1 MPLMKMDFIYKQMEI
16 IDIGGGKYQI
26 LNHSKELMF
35 QGTKEQCYLV
45 RQNMMDIS
53 PNYEWEYMDRI
64 RNGYHSHEKP
74 SNETDSA
81 LECTN

>member
-1 MPLMKMDFIYKQMEI
+1 MEI

-35 QGTKEQCYLV
+35 QGTYEQCLDIQE
-45 RQNMMDIS
+45 RMMTMS
-53 PNYEWEYMDRI
+53 VNYEQEYMYRI

-74 SNETDSA
+74 SNETDST
-81 LECTN
+81 LECTLKK

>member
-1 MPLMKMDFIYKQMEI
+1 MEI
-16 IDIGGGKYQI
+16 INIGGGKYQI

-35 QGTKEQCYLV
+35 QGTYEQCLDIQE
-45 RQNMMDIS
+45 RMMTMS
-53 PNYEWEYMDRI
+53 VNYEWEYMDRI

>member
-35 QGTKEQCYLV
+35 QGTYEQCLDIQE
-45 RQNMMDIS
+45 RMMTMS
-53 PNYEWEYMDRI
+53 VNYEQEYMDI
-64 RNGYHSHEKP
+64 MRNSR
-74 SNETDSA
+74 NQ
-81 LECTN
+81 